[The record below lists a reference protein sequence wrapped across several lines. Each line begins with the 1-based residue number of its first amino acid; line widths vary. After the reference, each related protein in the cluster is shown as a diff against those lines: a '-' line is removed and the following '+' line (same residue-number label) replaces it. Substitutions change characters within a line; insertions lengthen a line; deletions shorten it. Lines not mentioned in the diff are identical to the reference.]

1 MFNLKKIG
9 VVLCTNFI
17 WPLAIVH
24 TSHATET
31 SSTQTPIIEKPPT
44 LFDQPLSEKRLSLP
58 RNTDFAE
65 QKIEVACFYYPGFM
79 VKEQVDTNNKGAV
92 KLTIAPLST
101 ASTPPICQSA
111 AAADE
116 KIIAGNSNFNQDVWN
131 GYFMGTKGPYV
142 FFSADDGNLIS
153 GMNFAIFDSKDAKR
167 LFTDGFSNHPGRIET
182 IQLSPTGLHLRYQR
196 AYKLPCSPNTKD
208 SATNLC
214 QARIKKET
222 GLRLF
227 PSCAR
232 KYQEGDGMHYP
243 IRVLLEKTKPPKIIP
258 AKGKITC
265 IRSI

>member
-9 VVLCTNFI
+9 VVLCANFI
-17 WPLAIVH
+17 WPLAVIH

-31 SSTQTPIIEKPPT
+31 SSTQTPFIGKTPT
-44 LFDQPLSEKRLSLP
+44 LFDQPLSEKRLPLA

-92 KLTIAPLST
+92 KLAMTPVST
-101 ASTPPICQSA
+101 TSSPPICQSA
-111 AAADE
+111 ATADE
-116 KIIAGNSNFNQDVWN
+116 KIIAGNPNFSQDAWN
-131 GYFMGTKGPYV
+131 GYFMGAKGPYV
-142 FFSADDGNLIS
+142 FFRADDGNLIG
-153 GMNFAIFDSKDAKR
+153 GMNFAIFDSADAKW
-167 LFTDGFSNHPGRIET
+167 LFTDGFSNHPGRIDT
-182 IQLSPTGLHLRYQR
+182 MKLSPTGLYLRYQR
-196 AYKLPCSPNTKD
+196 TYQLPCSPNTKD
-208 SATNLC
+208 SAANLC

-232 KYQEGDGMHYP
+232 KYQQGDGIHYP
-243 IRVLLEKTKPPKIIP
+243 VRVLLEKTKPPKIIP
-258 AKGKITC
+258 TKGKTTC